1 MIADLLQRLHFGRLS
16 RREKVA
22 LAGGALLL
30 AAWLAV
36 ELGVAPLF
44 ERRARL
50 RQAVAAKTAQ
60 LAEMEGMKAEVE
72 GIRGRARRA
81 EQRFERRDKGFTL
94 FGFLDQL
101 AGQTQVK
108 DRVTT
113 MRPSKIEQKNSP
125 LKLSRVEMKL
135 EGVTLEQLTRFLVGV
150 ETSRNEAVVS
160 KLSVSRREKT
170 DGLLDAVLQ
179 VETLEP

>member
-1 MIADLLQRLHFGRLS
+1 MIASLVQRLPFGRIS
-16 RREKVA
+16 GREK
-22 LAGGALLL
+22 LMIAGGALVLL
-30 AAWLAV
+30 AALAIQ
-36 ELGVAPLF
+36 LGIAPLF

-50 RQAVAAKTAQ
+50 RQAVAAKESQ
-60 LAEMEGMKAEVE
+60 LSEMQRMKAELE
-72 GIRGRARRA
+72 GIRGQAQRT
-81 EQRFERRDKGFTL
+81 EQRFARREKGFTL

-108 DRVTT
+108 ERVTT

-150 ETSRNEAVVS
+150 ETSRYETVVS
-160 KLSVSRREKT
+160 KLSVSRRDKT

-179 VETLEP
+179 VETFEP

>member
-1 MIADLLQRLHFGRLS
+1 MIASLLQRLPFGRIS
-16 RREKVA
+16 RREKLVI
-22 LAGGALLL
+22 AGGTIVLLT
-30 AAWLAV
+30 AGV
-36 ELGVAPLF
+36 IQLGIAPLF

-50 RQAVAAKTAQ
+50 RQAVAAKESQ
-60 LAEMEGMKAEVE
+60 LSEMQRMRAEVQE
-72 GIRGRARRA
+72 IRGQAQRT
-81 EQRFERRDKGFTL
+81 EQRFARREKGFTL

-108 DRVTT
+108 ERVTT

-150 ETSRNEAVVS
+150 ETSRYETVVS
-160 KLSVSRREKT
+160 KLSVSRRDKT

-179 VETLEP
+179 VETFEP